1 MLILLSFVLTGITA
15 FYNFKRENDKYNLDR
30 LTRKE
35 KALNTSLQYFMEENG
50 GTIHQD
56 SLALKFSD
64 VIVEMADVH
73 TLSVNLYDLN
83 GNLLISS
90 TAERFDDLGFDLDMD
105 YTVLKQLITGNER
118 PVVKKKINSKE
129 FSLAYWYLLDQFQR
143 KIAIVNVKYDKKNID
158 DGELT
163 RFLGQLTQIYVL
175 LFLGASLLAFFLSNY
190 ITKSIQRIS
199 EQMKVIDLSSDT
211 EPINWKSNDEIG
223 LLVKQ
228 YNKMIG
234 KVKRSAELLAK
245 SERESAWREMA
256 KQVAHEIKN
265 PLTPMR
271 LRVQHLLRTLD
282 SDPDIAAE
290 QLKKFSNSMID
301 QIDTLSGIAS
311 EFSNFAKMPKANNIV
326 LNMPNTVKA
335 SLDIYLED
343 ENTNVTFENLCDTEP
358 EVFADKDQITRVV
371 NNLVKN
377 AIQATEDIDDP
388 KIEIELYTENDTCLL
403 SVKDNGVGIKPEQ
416 REKIFVPNFTTKS
429 TGMGL
434 GLAMVQHIVHAA
446 NGDIWFESDDQSG
459 TVFYVS
465 LPLYTSENE

>member
-1 MLILLSFVLTGITA
+1 MV
-15 FYNFKRENDKYNLDR
+15 
-30 LTRKE
+30 RK
-35 KALNTSLQYFMEENG
+35 N
-50 GTIHQD
+50 
-56 SLALKFSD
+56 
-64 VIVEMADVH
+64 
-73 TLSVNLYDLN
+73 
-83 GNLLISS
+83 
-90 TAERFDDLGFDLDMD
+90 
-105 YTVLKQLITGNER
+105 
-118 PVVKKKINSKE
+118 VVFGKE
-129 FSLAYWYLLDQFQR
+129 
-143 KIAIVNVKYDKKNID
+143 
-158 DGELT
+158 
-163 RFLGQLTQIYVL
+163 
-175 LFLGASLLAFFLSNY
+175 
-190 ITKSIQRIS
+190 
-199 EQMKVIDLSSDT
+199 
-211 EPINWKSNDEIG
+211 
-223 LLVKQ
+223 
-228 YNKMIG
+228 
-234 KVKRSAELLAK
+234 KRSAELLAK

-434 GLAMVQHIVHAA
+434 GLAMVQNIVHAA